1 MVMARVHAQEVFFQA
16 ASGEKLALQVDEV
29 MDSCLCAIASSG
41 TSGIGLRTW
50 LYQIAHDAMR
60 LDTSIFWCE
69 DRK

>member
-1 MVMARVHAQEVFFQA
+1 MVLAREHAQDVFFQA
-16 ASGEKLALQVDEV
+16 ASGEKIALQVDEV

-41 TSGIGLRTW
+41 TQSIGFRIAW
-50 LYQIAHDAMR
+50 YQITHDAMR